1 MRQLWRLVASLA
13 PCAVIAALLA
23 GCAPGA
29 ADGATAPVNPSG
41 PAHARVVVTTDFG
54 TRPLLDVVVGL
65 DADMSAMEA
74 LESVAETQTAYGGG
88 FLRGINGVG
97 SGDAGNSTKAD
108 WFYYVNGLTART
120 GAKDYVLRDGD
131 VEHWDRHPWNSY
143 RGLSAVIGCFPWAF
157 VNGYGGERRPA
168 VVAYEAAYSAEAGAI
183 ASLLER
189 SGAADVLLVPLAD
202 VTPQQRESCHL
213 VIVAG
218 PDAGLVCELFEK
230 RTQLGFFTSLEGSVL
245 RTYSPSGE
253 ETARFDAATGVL
265 TATQSP
271 WNPKGTGACENVVVV
286 VSGCDPVGVRAAA
299 RALVSSHEQ
308 FLTWCG
314 AVVDADGNVRPV
326 PAAVS

>member
-1 MRQLWRLVASLA
+1 MRQLWRLFASLA
-13 PCAVIAALLA
+13 LGAVIAALLA

-29 ADGATAPVNPSG
+29 ADGATPPVDPSG

-54 TRPLLDVVVGL
+54 THPLLDVVVGL
-65 DADMSAMEA
+65 DADTSAMDA
-74 LESVAETQTAYGGG
+74 LESVTETQTAYGGG
-88 FLRGINGVG
+88 FVRGINGVG
-97 SGDAGNSTKAD
+97 TVDAGDSTKAD

-120 GAKDYVLRDGD
+120 GAKDYTLRDGD
-131 VEHWDRHPWNSY
+131 VEHWDRHPWSSY
-143 RGLSAVIGCFPWAF
+143 KGLSAVIGCFPWAF
-157 VNGYGGERRPA
+157 VNGYAGERRA
-168 VVAYEAAYSAEAGAI
+168 SVVAYEAAFAEEADSI

-189 SGAADVLLVPLAD
+189 SGAAEVSLVPLAG

-213 VIVAG
+213 VVVAG
-218 PDAGLVCELFEK
+218 PDAGLVRELFDK
-230 RTQLGFFTSLEGSVL
+230 RTKLGFFTSLEGSIL

-253 ETARFDAATGVL
+253 ETAMFDVATGVL

-286 VSGCDPVGVRAAA
+286 VSGCDAAGVRAAA
-299 RALVSSHEQ
+299 RALVNSHEQ

-314 AVVDADGNVRPV
+314 AVVDSDGNVQPV